1 MGFPVFEN
9 KHAESS
15 LFSPR
20 DYWEY
25 RKKREDFS
33 FPVPKGVI
41 MCYSE
46 DLLEYVLQQYETMSI
61 KGFIGGM
68 HLIHETNNQVAIS
81 GKFGIGAPAAALT
94 LEDVAAFGVNQVISI
109 GTAGSLQK
117 EVDIGD
123 IVVCDKAIR
132 DEGTSYHY
140 TEPSKYAYSSPEM
153 TEKIKQALD
162 RRNQKCILGT
172 SWTTDAPY
180 RETVAEIKQ
189 YQKEGVVT
197 VEMEASALFAVACY
211 RNVDMGALFTISDS
225 VAGLEWNPQFHAGKV
240 LEKLKILYHVAV
252 DVLT

>member
-1 MGFPVFEN
+1 
-9 KHAESS
+9 
-15 LFSPR
+15 
-20 DYWEY
+20 
-25 RKKREDFS
+25 
-33 FPVPKGVI
+33 

-46 DLLEYVLQQYETMSI
+46 DLLEYVLQQYETTLI
-61 KGFIGGM
+61 KEFLGEM
-68 HLIHETNNQVAIS
+68 HLIHETNNQVAIN
-81 GKFGIGAPAAALT
+81 GKFGIGAPVAAT
-94 LEDVAAFGVNQVISI
+94 VLEDVAAFGVNQVISI

-140 TEPSKYAYSSPEM
+140 VEPSKYAFSSPEM
-153 TEKIKQALD
+153 TEKIKQSLD
-162 RRNQKCILGT
+162 RRNLTYMIGT

-189 YQKEGVVT
+189 YQKEGVIT
-197 VEMEASALFAVACY
+197 VEMEASALFTVARY

-240 LEKLKILYHVAV
+240 FEKLKILYHVAV
-252 DVLT
+252 DVLMGDAEDVSGLIMD